1 MNPPP
6 GSILPQSYFNGLS
19 QLWGATAYVA
29 AAIVAAGL
37 ALSSW
42 SNRHDPVWM
51 LRMLVKVFFV
61 CVATVFLREW
71 LMRLGDLVTMFGNV
85 FNIDP
90 TDVDEKFI
98 RFISGTTP
106 SEPNKSVWD
115 VIWDTGSIG
124 TALAYAMLWLFGWFA
139 YGVQFLVKL
148 VGDILLSAGWS
159 LSPLFLSFFLVRPMA
174 AVGLKYIL
182 GLVVLVCW
190 PFGWVLA
197 AVVTNGLLEAAA
209 NASLLPV
216 VMPTG
221 PSIAPLI
228 TVLIVGLWMVI
239 SSALAPYVL
248 YRVLMSGAN
257 PAAAFAQ
264 GVGGVA
270 QATLVG
276 GVSAVTAAVTG
287 GASVPATVAAAA
299 VGAMAA
305 GAESTARGGGS
316 PRTTTTA
323 MGGFSGVYGGRLL
336 REQATAMQEM
346 ARAQSRRAAAAEEF
360 SAEFTEHSRQRRS
373 QTSFPK
379 QPHHPDPN
387 RAAIDIEA
395 RENPSS

>member
-6 GSILPQSYFNGLS
+6 GSILPQAYFDGLS

-37 ALSSW
+37 ALSGW
-42 SNRHDPVWM
+42 SNRHDAAWILKM
-51 LRMLVKVFFV
+51 IVKVFFI
-61 CVATVFLREW
+61 CITTLFLREW
-71 LMRLGDLVTMFGNV
+71 LMRLGDIVTMFGNV
-85 FNIDP
+85 FTITP

-106 SEPNKSVWD
+106 SDPNTSVWD

-124 TALAYAMLWLFGWFA
+124 TAISYALLWMFGWFA

-148 VGDILLSAGWS
+148 VGDILLSAGWA

-190 PFGWVLA
+190 PFGWVIA
-197 AVVTNGLLEAAA
+197 AIVTNGLLEAAA
-209 NASLLPV
+209 TASLVPV

-228 TVLIVGLWMVI
+228 TVLIVGLWMLV

-270 QATLVG
+270 QATLAG
-276 GVSAVTAAVTG
+276 GVGAATAAATG

-305 GAESTARGGGS
+305 GTESAARGGGS
-316 PRTTTTA
+316 PRTTATA
-323 MGGFSGVYGGRLL
+323 MGGLSGVYGGRLL
-336 REQATAMQEM
+336 REQATAMQDM
-346 ARAQSRRAAAAEEF
+346 ARAQTRRAAAAEEF

-373 QTSFPK
+373 QTQFPH
-379 QPHHPDPN
+379 QPHHADPN
-387 RAAIDIEA
+387 RAAIEIEA
-395 RENPSS
+395 RETSS